1 MRFGSGF
8 FPGFIPG
15 GRWGVFVRAWWGLT
29 VADAAVAPFVHDA
42 QSHASSRQAA
52 PRPLVAGRRRRYACS
67 LDVNARPGK
76 AHRPTSFAA
85 PYQFSC
91 PARDRGCVNHVAL
104 LGGVWARKLL
114 MSSVNYVVNSH
125 TLASKIGGVPEILT
139 LIDEG
144 FGVRASR
151 GSANWIVFL
160 SASLITI
167 P

>member
-1 MRFGSGF
+1 
-8 FPGFIPG
+8 
-15 GRWGVFVRAWWGLT
+15 
-29 VADAAVAPFVHDA
+29 
-42 QSHASSRQAA
+42 
-52 PRPLVAGRRRRYACS
+52 
-67 LDVNARPGK
+67 
-76 AHRPTSFAA
+76 
-85 PYQFSC
+85 
-91 PARDRGCVNHVAL
+91 
-104 LGGVWARKLL
+104 